1 MRLQQIHLLHFRN
14 HSRLDL
20 AFGDQINCLLGPNG
34 SGKTNVLDAIFYL
47 CQTKSYLHPN
57 DALNIAHGEE
67 EMFLSGDFRR
77 HDAPEAVSCGVRK
90 GVKKVFKLNDK
101 PYERIADHIGRFPAV
116 MIAPDDAAL
125 IHDGSEMRR
134 KWIDSVISTFD
145 RRYLDDLMD
154 YNRCLSQRNA
164 LLRFFAENRTWDE
177 SMLEPW
183 DDRMARLGADIRA
196 KRAAFVE
203 DFRPRF
209 AVIHGDLALGA
220 DDVGLRDKTSLE
232 PAAASVLDAFR
243 ESREEDRRL
252 RRTTRGI
259 HKDDVSFL
267 LQGRLLRKFGS
278 QGQQKTFLLALR
290 LAQLEYL
297 EAATGVKPILL
308 LDDIFDKIDDHRA
321 QALMTRLSQGAFG
334 QVFLTDTSL
343 TRMPD
348 WLEATGAEV
357 RVFACERSGVTQIA
371 PVHPPTQVPQK
382 N

>member
-1 MRLQQIHLLHFRN
+1 MRLQHLHLLQFRN
-14 HSRLDL
+14 HGRLDL

-67 EMFLSGDFRR
+67 EMFLRGGFQR
-77 HDAPEAVSCGVRK
+77 HDTPEEVSCGVRK

-101 PYERIADHIGRFPAV
+101 PYDRIADHIGRFPAV

-134 KWIDSVISTFD
+134 KWMDSVISTFD

-164 LLRFFAENRTWDE
+164 LLRYFAENRTWDE
-177 SMLEPW
+177 AMLDPW
-183 DDRMARLGADIRA
+183 DERMAQLGADIRA
-196 KRAAFVE
+196 KRAAFLAG
-203 DFRPRF
+203 FRPRF
-209 AVIHGDLALGA
+209 GAIHGDLVEGA
-220 DDVGLRDKTSLE
+220 YEVGLRDKSSLE
-232 PAAASVLDAFR
+232 PTAAALLDAFR
-243 ESREEDRRL
+243 ESRDEDRRL

-267 LQGRLLRKFGS
+267 LQERLLRKFGS

-297 EAATGVKPILL
+297 ETATGVKPILL
-308 LDDIFDKIDDHRA
+308 LDDIFDKIDDQRA
-321 QALMTRLSQGAFG
+321 QALMKRLSEGTFG

-348 WLEATGAEV
+348 WLEATRAEV
-357 RVFACERSGVTQIA
+357 RVYACDRSGVRQVA
-371 PVHPPTQVPQK
+371 PQSSAKTDVTT
-382 N
+382 

>member
-1 MRLQQIHLLHFRN
+1 MRLQHLHLLHFRN
-14 HSRLDL
+14 HAGLDL

-34 SGKTNVLDAIFYL
+34 SGKTNVLDAVHYL

-57 DALNIAHGEE
+57 DALNITHGEE
-67 EMFLSGDFRR
+67 EMFLSGGFRR
-77 HDAPEAVSCGVRK
+77 HDAPEQVTCGVRK

-101 PYERIADHIGRFPAV
+101 PYDRMADHIGRFPAV

-125 IHDGSEMRR
+125 LHDGSEMRR

-164 LLRFFAENRTWDE
+164 LLRYFAENRTWDE
-177 SMLEPW
+177 SMLAPW
-183 DDRMARLGADIRA
+183 DDRMATLGADIRA
-196 KRAAFVE
+196 KRAAFVAE
-203 DFRPRF
+203 FRPRF
-209 AVIHGDLALGA
+209 AAIHGDLAQGA
-220 DDVGLRDKTSLE
+220 DEVGLRDKSSLE
-232 PAAASVLDAFR
+232 PTAESLLAAFR
-243 ESREEDRRL
+243 ESRDEDRRL

-267 LQGRLLRKFGS
+267 LQERLLRKFGS

-297 EAATGVKPILL
+297 EAATGVKSILL

-321 QALMTRLSQGAFG
+321 QALMQRLSDGAFG

-348 WLEATGAEV
+348 WLAATGADV
-357 RVFACERSGVTQIA
+357 RVFACDRQGVTQISPA
-371 PVHPPTQVPQK
+371 KSKEVPQ
-382 N
+382 NS